1 MGSLLFPG
9 FVFFSSGLSHH
20 GLSKFFWLP
29 IITLFGVAHGL
40 VGKCLIIILYLFSL
54 LKKLGW
60 GALYFCSGALVV
72 VSSLDFY
79 QVFWL

>member
-1 MGSLLFPG
+1 MGLLLYHG
-9 FVFFSSGLSHH
+9 FAFFSDGLSHH

-29 IITLFGVAHGL
+29 IITLKGVVYDL
-40 VGKCLIIILYLFSL
+40 LDKCLIITLYLFSL

-72 VSSLDFY
+72 ISPLDFY
-79 QVFWL
+79 